1 MLSNTRG
8 LGDIPISERARFL
21 ASSRKRR
28 PGVRARR
35 VAVAAAALLAAALV
49 LAPAAAF
56 AAPSSSSGGYP
67 PNTFPA
73 TAPSTTITWWTF
85 TANAKSQVAAFNKV
99 YPNIHVDTP
108 LVGSD
113 YTKLTTVVKGGSGGP
128 DVAEIEYEYLPKFIA
143 TGGILD
149 ISKYVDKYKNLFYP
163 WTWTQVSQGSAVY
176 GVPQDV
182 GPTALTY
189 QPAVFAKDG
198 LTVPKTWAEFAADAR
213 VIHDKN
219 PKQYITY
226 VPLNDGAWWTMLYWQ
241 AGAVMFKNTSQG
253 WQVDLNSSVVKKVT
267 DYWAGLIKDG
277 LVDPTQDWTPSWEN
291 SVGQGTYAAM
301 AGATWTPDYMVH
313 PFSNAATANAWRMTD
328 FPQWST
334 GDPVGANVGGA
345 SNVVL
350 KQSKHPAAAALFA
363 AWIDGSQQ
371 GVTTRITSVDKGGQG
386 MTAAASNS
394 DLLPAFSAPSSA
406 LGGQDPSPVIS
417 KAAASVNPNYQWSPW
432 SDYVFNEMTIEF
444 TKAANGNETWN
455 QALDNLQHNVSVFG
469 ASMGYTM
476 APAPSGQ
483 SSGSAESAP
492 SPALWVVIGLAV
504 LAIAAFIYRRRLTAE
519 S

>member
-1 MLSNTRG
+1 MLSNTRNFR
-8 LGDIPISERARFL
+8 DIPISEHSRLFAFSRKKRPGKRAR
-21 ASSRKRR
+21 
-28 PGVRARR
+28 GVAI
-35 VAVAAAALLAAALV
+35 AAALLTAGMV
-49 LAPAAAF
+49 LAPTAAF
-56 AAPSSSSGGYP
+56 ADAPASNSGGYP
-67 PNTFPA
+67 PSTFPA

-99 YPNIHVDTP
+99 YPNIHVETP

-113 YTKLTTVVKGGSGGP
+113 YTKLTTAVVGGSGGP

-143 TGGILD
+143 TGGILN
-149 ISKYVDKYKNLFYP
+149 IAKYVDKYKSLFYP
-163 WTWTQVSQGSAVY
+163 WTWDQVSQGSAVY

-182 GPTALTY
+182 GPTAMTY

-198 LTVPKTWAEFAADAR
+198 LSVPKTWAEFATDAK
-213 VIHDKN
+213 VIHDKD

-226 VPLNDGAWWTMLYWQ
+226 VPLNDGGWWTMLYWQ
-241 AGAVMFKNTSQG
+241 AGAVMFKNTAQG
-253 WQVDLNSSVVKKVT
+253 WQVNLNSSIVKKVT

-277 LVDPTQDWTPSWEN
+277 LVDATQDWTPTWEN

-301 AGATWTPDYMVH
+301 AGATWTPEYMVQ
-313 PFSNAATANAWRMTD
+313 PFVSAATKNAWRMTD
-328 FPQWST
+328 IPQWSSS
-334 GDPVGANVGGA
+334 DFVGANVGGA

-350 KQSKHPAAAALFA
+350 KQSQHPAAAALFA

-371 GVTTRITSVDKGGQG
+371 GVTTRITSVDAGGQG
-386 MTAAASNS
+386 MTAAAANS
-394 DLLPAFSAPSSA
+394 DVLPAFSAPSSA
-406 LGGQDPSPVIS
+406 LGGQDPSSVIG

-444 TKAANGNETWN
+444 TDAANGTETWN

-469 ASMGYTM
+469 ASMGYKM
-476 APAPSGQ
+476 APTPGA
-483 SSGSAESAP
+483 SSSTGSAP

-504 LAIAAFIYRRRLTAE
+504 LAIAAFIYRRRRPAE
-519 S
+519 A